1 MILVDTA
8 VWFALLVQK
17 DSQHLEVARWFDE
30 LSEPILTTDY
40 RIDETL
46 TLLLMRKEVLKA
58 IEFGKL
64 IFHADFAVI
73 HFISPE
79 QIYKSWILFQ
89 QLCKAGL
96 SFTDCTLL
104 RPTWGSKRSHLSMD
118 ISW

>member
-1 MILVDTA
+1 MKANDTRRHGSLVRSN
-8 VWFALLVQK
+8 VQK

-73 HFISPE
+73 LFISPE
-79 QIYKSWILFQ
+79 QIYKS
-89 QLCKAGL
+89 
-96 SFTDCTLL
+96 
-104 RPTWGSKRSHLSMD
+104 
-118 ISW
+118 